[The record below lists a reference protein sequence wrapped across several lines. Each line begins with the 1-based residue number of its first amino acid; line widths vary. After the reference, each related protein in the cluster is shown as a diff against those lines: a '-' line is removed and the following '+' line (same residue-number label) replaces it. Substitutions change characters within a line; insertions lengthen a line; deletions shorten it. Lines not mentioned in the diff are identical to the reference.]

1 MRKSNRWA
9 ILALSAGISLAAC
22 KQVEDR
28 QVEQNTQQPTMQ
40 ASEEAKTQI
49 REMLQAQS
57 DCWTKGDLDCF
68 MQDYWKSDS
77 LLFVGKSG
85 LTYGWQKTLE
95 NYRKSYPDAS
105 AMGKLEFTLKEMR
118 PLAQDHMLVVG
129 QWHLQREETLADLK
143 GHFSIILKR
152 FPDGWK
158 IIADHSS

>member
-1 MRKSNRWA
+1 MRKSKLWT
-9 ILALSAGISLAAC
+9 ILALGAGISIASC
-22 KQVEDR
+22 KQVEEKQGE
-28 QVEQNTQQPTMQ
+28 QVTTQPTKQ
-40 ASEEAKTQI
+40 ETAAAESQI

-57 DCWTKGDLDCF
+57 DCWSQGNLDCF

-85 LTYGWQKTLE
+85 LTYGWQKTLD

-105 AMGKLEFTLKEMR
+105 AMGKLTFTLKEMR
-118 PLAQDHMLVVG
+118 PLSQDHMLVVG
-129 QWHLQREETLADLK
+129 QWHLQREESLGDLQ

>member
-1 MRKSNRWA
+1 MIKSNLLA
-9 ILALSAGISLAAC
+9 MLALGAGISLAAC
-22 KQVEDR
+22 TQVEEKQVELS
-28 QVEQNTQQPTMQ
+28 TQQPTEQ
-40 ASEEAKTQI
+40 DSEEAKSQI

-57 DCWTKGDLDCF
+57 DCWSQGNLDCF
-68 MQDYWKSDS
+68 MRDYWKSDS

-85 LTYGWQKTLE
+85 LTYGWQKTLD

-118 PLAQDHMLVVG
+118 PLSQGHMLVVG
-129 QWHLQREETLADLK
+129 QWHLQREEALGDLK
-143 GHFSIILKR
+143 GHFSIILKH